1 MARPIDDLEKLLCE
15 AANTF
20 GVQWAEKPLW
30 CTWSLDQFGRFS
42 SRYSLLHEVR
52 TDSVF
57 LRTPDDTPAT
67 LLPSLLPQ
75 YARAYHIYAH
85 QLLPTLRTSA
95 SSFEISRAALARW
108 IALSKVD
115 GNGEGNGWFGDPLNR
130 GWTWEEICTVEVEG
144 WE

>member
-1 MARPIDDLEKLLCE
+1 LKQRILTACNGPRSGRSGVLGVWISLVGSHADIRSY
-15 AANTF
+15 ANHVLT
-20 GVQWAEKPLW
+20 
-30 CTWSLDQFGRFS
+30 RFLFVVH
-42 SRYSLLHEVR
+42 Y
-52 TDSVF
+52 
-57 LRTPDDTPAT
+57 TPDDTLAT

-95 SSFEISRAALARW
+95 SSFEISRAALGQW

-130 GWTWEEICTVEVEG
+130 GWTWEEICAVEVEG
-144 WE
+144 WK

>member
-1 MARPIDDLEKLLCE
+1 MTWRSSCAKQQILTACNGRRSRSGVRGVWISSVGPHADIRYCVKYVL
-15 AANTF
+15 TQFSF
-20 GVQWAEKPLW
+20 G
-30 CTWSLDQFGRFS
+30 T
-42 SRYSLLHEVR
+42 HH
-52 TDSVF
+52 
-57 LRTPDDTPAT
+57 TPDDTPAT

-95 SSFEISRAALARW
+95 SSFEISRTALARW

-130 GWTWEEICTVEVEG
+130 GWTWEEICAVEVEG